1 MKPFPFPFSRLAPRR
16 LPPTLVALALALLA
30 VGAAEYLVQQRQD
43 ESVRAATREALE
55 GTAGQDIDS
64 KVAALRNYV
73 RTHVRNVNFNANGRP
88 FFRDTAADTLRTGR
102 GRCGEATR
110 VFINMAHAAGIPAQR
125 LYLEGRKAHV
135 VAAVETGDG
144 RTLIVDAT
152 ERFYFPEIEPLSGLS
167 RHTEFVSYSTFG
179 WRRLSLLRALPSHSV
194 SLGPLGYLFENPHA
208 LLAWAY
214 FLSAALALALAAL
227 LQHKLPRRQ
236 SQAERDAFGVH
247 VTLEGGGVEA

>member
-1 MKPFPFPFSRLAPRR
+1 MKPFPFPRLAPR
-16 LPPTLVALALALLA
+16 LVPPTLAALALALLA

-43 ESVRAATREALE
+43 EYVRAATREALE
-55 GTAGQDIDS
+55 GAAGQDVGS
-64 KVAALRNYV
+64 KVAALRDYV
-73 RTHVRNVNFNANGRP
+73 RTHVRNVNFSAKGRP

-110 VFINMAHAAGIPAQR
+110 VFINMARAAGIPAQR

-135 VAAVETGDG
+135 VAAVEADG

-152 ERFYFPEIEPLSGLS
+152 ERFYFPEIEPLGGLS
-167 RHTEFVSYSTFG
+167 RRAEFVSYSTFG
-179 WRRLSLLRALPSHSV
+179 WRRLSLLRALPSNSV

-214 FLSAALALALAAL
+214 FLSAAGALALAGL
-227 LQHKLPRRQ
+227 LQRRLPLRSR
-236 SQAERDAFGVH
+236 AEAREGFVVPAA
-247 VTLEGGGVEA
+247 LEGEGA